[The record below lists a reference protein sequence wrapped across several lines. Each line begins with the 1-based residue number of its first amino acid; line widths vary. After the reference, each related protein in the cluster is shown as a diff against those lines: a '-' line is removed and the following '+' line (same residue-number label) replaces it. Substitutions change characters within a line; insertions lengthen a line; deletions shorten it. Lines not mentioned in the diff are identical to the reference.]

1 MTFRKGTMTY
11 HSTSAVGIV
20 GQLQREAVDYKRT
33 DNSLYHFLLWSLSQL
48 DDQVSLREL
57 DLSDLVDAETLALSY
72 LCLLDRYGVGELLD

>member
-1 MTFRKGTMTY
+1 MTY
-11 HSTSAVGIV
+11 RSTSAVGIV
-20 GQLQREAVDYKRT
+20 GQLRLEAVDYKRI
-33 DNSLYHFLLWSLSQL
+33 DDSLYHFLLWSLSQL